1 MTRWHLSNLK
11 LLFFYSLSSI
21 LSFICLSFFIFVIV
35 IRVLLF
41 LLSSNYDF
49 YVVVNFSCVFL
60 SPNLKLE
67 MSVWKDTSKSIPNEY
82 HHNHHHDPLMMD
94 TSHDQQQVL
103 RRPKQPQPI
112 VAISTM
118 NGAAN
123 GAPTN
128 GGSDLFALVVSKN
141 QYPQLMQAHS
151 WNLAV
156 PFVEQRFSNTPSE
169 SIANNFTPTASKL
182 KIRNLGNIRPSVIP
196 RESNHHK

>member
-1 MTRWHLSNLK
+1 
-11 LLFFYSLSSI
+11 
-21 LSFICLSFFIFVIV
+21 
-35 IRVLLF
+35 
-41 LLSSNYDF
+41 
-49 YVVVNFSCVFL
+49 
-60 SPNLKLE
+60 

-82 HHNHHHDPLMMD
+82 HHINHHDPLTRTPMID
-94 TSHDQQQVL
+94 THDHQQML
-103 RRPKQPQPI
+103 RRPQPTL
-112 VAISTM
+112 AISTV

-123 GAPTN
+123 GAVAATASSN

-196 RESNHHK
+196 RESNHITNNLIYFKRSKYN